1 MKIVPKFF
9 KCKRSVRFLVLF
21 VIFSVFSASNLGEWE
36 NSFEFVVVSS
46 LIPYS
51 AYSAIS
57 VWRPS
62 LLAFYYGTKEGKAD
76 PQLTSFARR
85 VNPRIN
91 RVIIKDLNRPYAYAN
106 RLTNSIILSR
116 KLVDTLSD
124 QEVKAVIYHEI
135 GHGGFPPLFQ
145 RALISV
151 FMIPLLISLYGI
163 VCLLA
168 YGIIRLVYLFLD
180 FSCFPF
186 LLSFLFCV
194 FFSVAEREMWN
205 AEYKADVYSAKRTET
220 SLVISALRKIVSPEL
235 ADCDS
240 PTHPSLKRRIAFLE
254 EQE

>member
-1 MKIVPKFF
+1 MKLVPRFF
-9 KCKRSVRFLVLF
+9 KCNRGIRFLVLF
-21 VIFSVFSASNLGEWE
+21 VIFSVFFALNLGCWE
-36 NSFEFVVVSS
+36 NPFEFVITSS

-57 VWRPS
+57 IWRPS
-62 LLAFYYGTKEGKAD
+62 LLAFYYGTKKGETD
-76 PQLTSFARR
+76 HELTSFARR
-85 VNPRIN
+85 ANPRIN
-91 RVIIKDLNRPYAYAN
+91 RIIIKDLNRPYAYAN

-124 QEVKAVIYHEI
+124 QEVEAVIYHEI

-145 RALISV
+145 RVLIFV
-151 FMIPLLISLYGI
+151 FMIPLFFGLYGV

-180 FSCFPF
+180 FSYLPF
-186 LLSFLFCV
+186 LSSFLFCV
-194 FFSVAEREMWN
+194 FFSIAEREMWN
-205 AEYKADVYSAKRTET
+205 AEYKADAYSAKKTET
-220 SLVISALRKIVSPEL
+220 SLVISALRKIVPPEL

-254 EQE
+254 KQE